1 MISKVINVRKQFTS
15 LQARKKSGKQ
25 LLEFSHNLEN
35 IFGGNRM
42 DNFVTC
48 VQQLHTRDSKK
59 EYLCTDTKQFHKI

>member
-1 MISKVINVRKQFTS
+1 MFDFKSNQCKETV
-15 LQARKKSGKQ
+15 LQASGKQ
-25 LLEFSHNLEN
+25 LLEFSHNSEN